1 MATSTKAIFNQL
13 QCLYET
19 MCASLDTAESGARLL
34 FNEINFAELDSD
46 EKKMVEEW
54 KERISNANFQAR
66 TNS

>member
-1 MATSTKAIFNQL
+1 
-13 QCLYET
+13 

-34 FNEINFAELDSD
+34 FNEINFSELDSD

-54 KERISNANFQAR
+54 KERISNANFLER